1 VLACCGMEERD
12 ELDEQHHGQVIADAA
27 QAAAVETAEAIDA
40 AAEINDDPAVARA
53 LDEAALKADKT
64 SGRVSWLRSFIGR
77 FLQHA

>member
-1 VLACCGMEERD
+1 MAEREEIED
-12 ELDEQHHGQVIADAA
+12 QQHGQVIADAA
-27 QAAAVETAEAIDA
+27 QAAADETADAIDA